1 MGERW
6 GSGEDYEPFIGRWS
20 RPVALDF
27 LNWLNIA
34 SKKRWLDV
42 GCGTGALSSTILA
55 GFEPT
60 ALLGIDPSPEYVAW
74 ASLRVKDD
82 RARFETG
89 DATRLPSST
98 ADVVVSGLVLNFL
111 PNPSLALSAMRAA
124 APKGVIAAYVW
135 DYAGR
140 MDMLRHFWDAAVA
153 LDPTALSLDE
163 GNKFPICQRES
174 LTALWKEAGL
184 TDVSTRRIDVPTTFS
199 DFEDF
204 WNPFLGGQGPAPTY
218 ALSLGEKDRN
228 ALREMIR
235 SRLPISSDGSIHLI
249 ARAWAVQ
256 GRSN

>member
-1 MGERW
+1 MGDRW
-6 GSGEDYEPFIGRWS
+6 GSGEDYEPYVGRWS
-20 RPVALDF
+20 RLIALDF

-34 SKKRWLDV
+34 PKKRWLDL
-42 GCGTGALSSTILA
+42 GCGTGALSSAILA

-60 ALLGIDPSPEYVAW
+60 SVVGIDPSPEYVAW
-74 ASLRVKDD
+74 ASSRVNDD

-89 DATRLPSST
+89 DATRLPAST

-111 PNPSLALSAMRAA
+111 PNPTLALSAMRAV
-124 APKGVIAAYVW
+124 APNGVIAAYVW

-140 MDMLRHFWDAAVA
+140 MDLMRHFWDAAVA
-153 LDPTALSLDE
+153 LDPKALSLDE
-163 GNKFPICQRES
+163 GNRFPICQPDS

-184 TDVSTRRIDVPTTFS
+184 TDVSTRTIDVPTAFS

-218 ALSLGEKDRN
+218 ALSLGEKDRS
-228 ALREMIR
+228 ALRELIR
-235 SRLPISSDGSIHLI
+235 SRLPISRDGSIHLI

-256 GRSN
+256 GRSK